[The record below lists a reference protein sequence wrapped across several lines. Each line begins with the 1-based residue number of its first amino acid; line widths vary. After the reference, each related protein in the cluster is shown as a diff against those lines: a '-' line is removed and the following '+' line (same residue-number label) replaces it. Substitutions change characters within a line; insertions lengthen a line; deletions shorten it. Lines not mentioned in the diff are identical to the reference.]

1 MALVTGNIDDD
12 INNYQH
18 ISITRTLVSM
28 ISAAKY
34 TVENTQTVDE
44 LLNSSR
50 HRSITLCVHSCY

>member
-12 INNYQH
+12 YQH

-44 LLNSSR
+44 LLNSVD
-50 HRSITLCVHSCY
+50 IVA